1 MRVARAHAR
10 PAAHARVCAGVR
22 GPAARPLA
30 LRDRSR
36 AHAFLGT
43 RRESRPFND
52 REREVPCASRP
63 ARARARPAAPA
74 QRFVG
79 SGGSP
84 AVVAARA
91 QSTNSPS

>member
-1 MRVARAHAR
+1 MRF
-10 PAAHARVCAGVR
+10 AA
-22 GPAARPLA
+22 GP
-30 LRDRSR
+30 RSR
-36 AHAFLGT
+36 AAGRAGSTL
-43 RRESRPFND
+43 RRPRRLNASSAAPAQRFVGRAGSTLRRPRRLN
-52 REREVPCASRP
+52 ASS
-63 ARARARPAAPA
+63 AAPA